1 MTKLQNKLRHMRL
14 FELMRQREMAS
25 HVSRKLRV
33 SRLTD
38 DDGEEAIL
46 LRPLASRSLTTP
58 HDRPV

>member
-1 MTKLQNKLRHMRL
+1 MTKLQSKLRDMRL

-25 HVSRKLRV
+25 RVSRKLRV

-46 LRPLASRSLTTP
+46 LRTLASRSLTTP
-58 HDRPV
+58 HNRPV

>member
-33 SRLTD
+33 SRLA
-38 DDGEEAIL
+38 DGEGDEAIL
-46 LRPLASRSLTTP
+46 LRDLATRSLTAP
-58 HDRPV
+58 HSRRV